1 MAIETMDTCGGNPFI
16 TARGAE
22 EKLHVAYNTVVRGIG
37 QLEAAGTMLER
48 AEPFEAIGRIMFAP
62 PLHSTSL
69 TSDVRRKEL
78 RQ

>member
-1 MAIETMDTCGGNPFI
+1 M
-16 TARGAE
+16 
-22 EKLHVAYNTVVRGIG
+22 AYNTVVRGIG